1 MEEKEILKKL
11 EKIISKKTNEKV
23 QKNSTLKDLGI
34 DSLDVLDLIGDV
46 EDSFKIEV
54 SDDEL
59 MNLKN
64 INDIMILVKE
74 KNN

>member
-1 MEEKEILKKL
+1 MEEKEILQKL

>member
-11 EKIISKKTNEKV
+11 EKIISKRTNEKIN
-23 QKNSTLKDLGI
+23 KNSTLKDLGI
-34 DSLDVLDLIGDV
+34 DSLDVLDLIGEV
-46 EDSFKIEV
+46 EDSFNIEV

-64 INDIMILVKE
+64 INDIMILLKE